1 MSGRPGYRAWAV
13 DHGHRTISFGSRAPG
28 RRLYASCVLGI
39 LGLALAL
46 GPIRAAGTWRVTPI
60 RVELDARTRSA
71 TVTVFNEGDEPLH
84 LQMKAF
90 EWTQDEKGN
99 DQYKETDDL
108 IFFPKIMEVRP
119 NDARILRVGLKAPA
133 VAKERTYRLFLE
145 EIPAPRKAEGA
156 QVAIA
161 IRFGLPIFVK
171 PVKEEAKG
179 VLDGVTLSNGQL
191 NVVVRNTGNT
201 HFFIESIAVQGKDAG
216 GRAVYTQDLNGW
228 YLLGGAVRTYTVKVP
243 PEVCSKLSRLDLRVK
258 TDRFELKGGLD
269 VQASMCT
276 APKSSETERESTKP
290 APSPPPAQA
299 PPPPTP
305 PTPPPRE
312 PPGGPTPPSV
322 LALIQAGRL
331 DEAVRVSL
339 ERLRQWVGPGWLLQ
353 VEIACQ
359 PKTVVEDASKLRPA
373 ERIYLLPRAVG
384 GRSCY
389 ALAYGIFRSP
399 AEAGQAFAQAV
410 DATALDLASPPVP
423 LSVADALRRSP
434 VSGPR

>member
-1 MSGRPGYRAWAV
+1 MGTWRRHLRHSVPSSLPYFVTSLLHPFVTLYFIGLLVA
-13 DHGHRTISFGSRAPG
+13 FGS
-28 RRLYASCVLGI
+28 LQ
-39 LGLALAL
+39 
-46 GPIRAAGTWRVTPI
+46 AAGAWRVTPI

-71 TVTVFNEGDEPLH
+71 TVTVLNEGDEPLH

-99 DQYKETDDL
+99 DQYKETEDL

-119 NDARILRVGLKAPA
+119 NDARLLRVGLKAPA
-133 VAKERTYRLFLE
+133 VARERTYRLFLE

-179 VLDGVTLSNGQL
+179 VLESVTLSNGQL
-191 NVVVRNTGNT
+191 NVAIRNTGNT
-201 HFFIESIAVQGKDAG
+201 HFFVESISVQGKDAG
-216 GRAVYTQDLNGW
+216 GQAIYTQDVDGW
-228 YLLGGAVRTYTVKVP
+228 YLLGGAVRTYTLKVP
-243 PEVCSKLSRLDLRVK
+243 AEVCPKLNRLDLRVK

-269 VQASMCT
+269 VQASMCGKPT
-276 APKSSETERESTKP
+276 TPATDRESTKP
-290 APSPPPAQA
+290 APSPPLAQT

-312 PPGGPTPPSV
+312 PSPTPASV
-322 LALIQAGRL
+322 LAFIQAGRL

-359 PKTVVEDASKLRPA
+359 PKTVAEDALKLRPLD
-373 ERIYLLPRAVG
+373 RIYLLPRVVG
-384 GRSCY
+384 GRPCY

-399 AEAGQAFAQAV
+399 SEARRAFAQSV

-423 LSVADALRRSP
+423 LSVADALRRS
-434 VSGPR
+434 GQDKQAH

>member
-1 MSGRPGYRAWAV
+1 MAERPKLPPVATAV
-13 DHGHRTISFGSRAPG
+13 PLLLWTLEAGLGSIPAF
-28 RRLYASCVLGI
+28 VQ
-39 LGLALAL
+39 
-46 GPIRAAGTWRVTPI
+46 AAGAWRVTPI

-71 TVTVFNEGDEPLH
+71 TVTVLNEGDEPLH

-90 EWTQDEKGN
+90 EWVQDEKGN

-108 IFFPKIMEVRP
+108 IFFPKIMEVGP

-133 VAKERTYRLFLE
+133 VARERTYRLFLE

-161 IRFGLPIFVK
+161 VRFGLPIFVK
-171 PVKEEAKG
+171 PIKEEAKG
-179 VLDGVTLSNGQL
+179 VLDSVTLSDGQL
-191 NVVVRNTGNT
+191 SVVVRNVGNA
-201 HFFIESIAVQGKDAG
+201 HFFIESVSVQGKDAG
-216 GRAVYTQDLNGW
+216 GQVVYDQNVSGW
-228 YLLGGAVRTYTVKVP
+228 YLLSGAVRTYTVKVP

-258 TDRFELKGGLD
+258 TDRFELKGGLA

-276 APKSSETERESTKP
+276 APKPSGADRESTKP
-290 APSPPPAQA
+290 APS

-312 PPGGPTPPSV
+312 PPPAPTS
-322 LALIQAGRL
+322 AFSLIQARRL

-339 ERLRQWVGPGWLLQ
+339 ERLRQWSGPGWLLQ

-359 PKTVVEDASKLRPA
+359 PQTIVEDAPKLRPP
-373 ERIYLLPRAVG
+373 ERVYLLARMVG

-399 AEAGQAFAQAV
+399 SEARQAFAQSV
-410 DATALDLASPPVP
+410 DATTLDLASPPVP
-423 LSVADALRRSP
+423 LSITDALRRSQVP
-434 VSGPR
+434 GPR